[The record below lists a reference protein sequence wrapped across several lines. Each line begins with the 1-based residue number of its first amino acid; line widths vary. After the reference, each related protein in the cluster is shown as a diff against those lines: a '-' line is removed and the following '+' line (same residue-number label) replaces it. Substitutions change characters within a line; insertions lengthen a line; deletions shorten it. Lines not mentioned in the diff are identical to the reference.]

1 VQIVDSGIIL
11 DKKELGENALLITI
25 FSENHGLIKG
35 AVNNKK
41 SKRLAQT
48 IAHGN
53 KVAFNWK
60 ARLIDHLGTF
70 TLELVKP
77 LSFKIFSDQ
86 LKMLMLQSIF
96 STLSIA
102 LPEGLN
108 ENSLYHET
116 EEFINNLASKAEAMT
131 KYIHL
136 ELSILSHLGFEID
149 LQTCALT
156 NATCQLHY
164 LSPKTGR
171 GATKEAGRSHH
182 DKLFI
187 IPDYFYHPKAISL
200 EEFLSGIKIT
210 SHFLSQNI
218 FREKNISYPHGRA
231 NLMNFLMQQIII
243 SPAY

>member
-1 VQIVDSGIIL
+1 MQIIDSGIIL
-11 DKKELGENALLITI
+11 DKRELGEKALLITI

-48 IAHGN
+48 IAVGN
-53 KVAFNWK
+53 KVEFNWK
-60 ARLIDHLGTF
+60 ARLINHLGTL
-70 TLELVKP
+70 TLELIKP

-108 ENSLYHET
+108 ENSLYNET
-116 EEFINNLASKAEAMT
+116 EAFITTLADSKEAMV
-131 KYIHL
+131 KYIYL

-149 LQTCALT
+149 LQNCAVT
-156 NATCQLHY
+156 NSSGQLYY

-171 GATKEAGRSHH
+171 GATEEAGRLHH
-182 DKLFI
+182 DKLFV
-187 IPDYFYHPKAISL
+187 IPDYFYRHKEISF
-200 EEFLSGIKIT
+200 EEFRSGLKIT
-210 SHFLSQNI
+210 NHFLSQNI
-218 FREKNISYPHGRA
+218 FKEKNIAYPLGRA
-231 NLMNFLMQQIII
+231 NLINFLYYQ
-243 SPAY
+243 YTEN